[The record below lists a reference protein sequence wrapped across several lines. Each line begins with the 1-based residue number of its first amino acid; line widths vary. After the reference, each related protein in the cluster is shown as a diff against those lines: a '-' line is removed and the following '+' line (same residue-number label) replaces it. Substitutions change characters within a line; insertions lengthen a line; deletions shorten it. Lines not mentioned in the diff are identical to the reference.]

1 MSKFWVI
8 TKQVYKRRV
17 KTKSFLISLLFPVLI
32 AALIAGIPKMVDYF
46 DSTKTIAKIAVLSDN
61 PIFAQSLAKDKN
73 HFKVNT
79 AINDKK
85 AAQSALKK
93 GKIDGFVSITQKNDT
108 VSAVYTTQET
118 AGQDVLT
125 RLTEDLT
132 ATKIAEKAAAYKI
145 TNEQLQSIT
154 SPVSVINDLESNNQ
168 LTNHEKDVMSAAV
181 LILTLVIFI
190 FVMSYAN
197 IVASE
202 IATEK
207 GTRIMEVILSSVS
220 ARTHLFA
227 KLTAIIFMLLT
238 QIGFYVVCGAV
249 VLVAG
254 RNTDMV
260 QNILDQIAV
269 FPAYYLV
276 LNLVFV
282 ILGLLLYILLAAMI
296 GSMVPNVETVAQFIY
311 PMTILAIIGYWG
323 SIAAANAPDNLLV
336 IIGSYIPTFSPMMML
351 ARMDLLS
358 VSTIGIFSSLAILVA
373 SVVGAF
379 FLTVRLYQ
387 GNVLLY
393 SNDGLW
399 KTWKTSL
406 SYAKIKRVGKLCK
419 SDYLKEKTQ
428 LQ

>member
-32 AALIAGIPKMVDYF
+32 AGLIAGIPKMVDYF
-46 DSTKTIAKIAVLSDN
+46 DSSSDITKLAVLAED
-61 PIFAQSLAKDKN
+61 PVFAKSLAADKN

-79 AINDKK
+79 DINDKK
-85 AAQSALKK
+85 SAQSALKD
-93 GKIDGFVSITQKNDT
+93 GKIDGFVTITQKDDS

-118 AGQDVLT
+118 AGQDIIT

-154 SPVSVINDLESNNQ
+154 SPVSVTNDLESNNQ

-220 ARTHLFA
+220 ATTHLFA

-238 QIGFYVVCGAV
+238 QIGFYIICGAI
-249 VLVAG
+249 VLIAG
-254 RNTDMV
+254 RNTEMV
-260 QNILDQIAV
+260 QNVLDQIAV

-276 LNLVFV
+276 LNLLFV

-323 SIAAANAPDNLLV
+323 SIAAANAPDNMLV

-358 VSTIGIFSSLAILVA
+358 VSTIGIFSSLAILLV

-406 SYAKIKRVGKLCK
+406 SYAKRK
-419 SDYLKEKTQ
+419 
-428 LQ
+428 

>member
-32 AALIAGIPKMVDYF
+32 AGLIAGIPKMVDYF
-46 DSTKTIAKIAVLSDN
+46 DSSSDITKIAVLSED
-61 PIFAQSLAKDKN
+61 PVFAKSLAADKN
-73 HFKVNT
+73 HFK
-79 AINDKK
+79 INSDIKDKK
-85 AAQSALKK
+85 SAQSALKD
-93 GKIDGFVSITQKNDT
+93 GKIDGFVTITQKDDS

-118 AGQDVLT
+118 AGQDVIT

-154 SPVSVINDLESNNQ
+154 SPVSVTNDLESNNQ

-220 ARTHLFA
+220 ATTHLFA

-238 QIGFYVVCGAV
+238 QIGFYIICGAI
-249 VLVAG
+249 VLIAG
-254 RNTDMV
+254 RNTEMV
-260 QNILDQIAV
+260 QNVLDQIAV

-276 LNLVFV
+276 LNLLFV

-323 SIAAANAPDNLLV
+323 SIAAANAPDNMLV

-358 VSTIGIFSSLAILVA
+358 VSTIGIFSSLAILLV

-406 SYAKIKRVGKLCK
+406 SYAKRK
-419 SDYLKEKTQ
+419 
-428 LQ
+428 

>member
-46 DSTKTIAKIAVLSDN
+46 DSTKTMTKIAVLSDD
-61 PIFAQSLAKDKN
+61 PVFSQSLAKDKS

-79 AINDKK
+79 DIKDKK
-85 AAQSALKK
+85 SAHYALKN

-154 SPVSVINDLESNNQ
+154 SPVSVTNDLESNNQ

-249 VLVAG
+249 VLIAG

-260 QNILDQIAV
+260 QNVLDQIAV

-358 VSTIGIFSSLAILVA
+358 VSTVGIFSSLAILVA

-406 SYAKIKRVGKLCK
+406 SYAKRK
-419 SDYLKEKTQ
+419 
-428 LQ
+428 

>member
-1 MSKFWVI
+1 MI

-32 AALIAGIPKMVDYF
+32 AGLIAGIPKMVDYF
-46 DSTKTIAKIAVLSDN
+46 DSSSDITKIAVLSED
-61 PIFAQSLAKDKN
+61 PVFAKSLAADKN
-73 HFKVNT
+73 HFK
-79 AINDKK
+79 INSDIKDKK
-85 AAQSALKK
+85 SAQSALKD
-93 GKIDGFVSITQKNDT
+93 GKIDGFVTITQKDDS

-118 AGQDVLT
+118 AGQDVIT

-154 SPVSVINDLESNNQ
+154 SPVSVTNDLESNNQ

-220 ARTHLFA
+220 ATTHLFA

-238 QIGFYVVCGAV
+238 QIGFYIICGAI
-249 VLVAG
+249 VLIAG
-254 RNTDMV
+254 RNTEMV
-260 QNILDQIAV
+260 QNVLDQIAV

-276 LNLVFV
+276 LNLLFV

-323 SIAAANAPDNLLV
+323 SIAAANAPDNMLV

-358 VSTIGIFSSLAILVA
+358 VSTIGIFSSLAILLV

-406 SYAKIKRVGKLCK
+406 SYAKRK
-419 SDYLKEKTQ
+419 
-428 LQ
+428 

>member
-1 MSKFWVI
+1 MSKFGVI

-32 AALIAGIPKMVDYF
+32 AILIAGIPKMVEYF
-46 DSTKTIAKIAVLSDN
+46 DSTSDITTVAVLTAN
-61 PIFAQSLAKDKN
+61 PIYEKALAKDDT
-73 HFKVNT
+73 HFKVKSAITDKET
-79 AINDKK
+79 AQK
-85 AAQSALKK
+85 SLKK
-93 GKIDGFVSITQKNDT
+93 GDIDGFVTITEKNDT
-108 VSAVYTTQET
+108 VSAVYTTEET
-118 AGQDVLT
+118 AGQDTIT
-125 RLTEDLT
+125 RLTDDLT
-132 ATKIAEKAAAYKI
+132 ATKVAEKAAKYKI
-145 TNEQLQSIT
+145 TNNQLTQIT
-154 SPVSVINDLESNNQ
+154 SPVSVTNDLEASNQ

-220 ARTHLFA
+220 ATTHLFA
-227 KLTAIIFMLLT
+227 KLTAIILMLLT
-238 QIGFYVVCGAV
+238 QIGFYVVCGAI
-249 VLVAG
+249 VLIAG
-254 RNTDMV
+254 KNTDMV
-260 QNILDQIAV
+260 QNILDQVAV

-276 LNLVFV
+276 LNLLFV
-282 ILGLLLYILLAAMI
+282 ILGLLLYILIAAMI

-358 VSTIGIFSSLAILVA
+358 VSTLGIFSSLAILTL

-406 SYAKIKRVGKLCK
+406 SYAKRK
-419 SDYLKEKTQ
+419 
-428 LQ
+428 

>member
-32 AALIAGIPKMVDYF
+32 AALIAGIPKMVEYF
-46 DSTKTIAKIAVLSDN
+46 DSTNDITNIAVLTNN
-61 PIFAQSLAKDKN
+61 PVYEKALAQDKE
-73 HFKVNT
+73 HFKVNSKIT
-79 AINDKK
+79 DKK

-93 GKIDGFVSITQKNDT
+93 GEIDGFVTITEENST
-108 VSAVYTTQET
+108 VSAVYTTEET
-118 AGQDVLT
+118 AGQDILT

-132 ATKIAEKAAAYKI
+132 TTKVAEKAAIYKI
-145 TNEQLQSIT
+145 TNDQLSQIT
-154 SPVSVINDLESNNQ
+154 SPVSVTNDLESSNQ

-220 ARTHLFA
+220 ATTHLFA
-227 KLTAIIFMLLT
+227 KLTAIILMLLT
-238 QIGFYVVCGAV
+238 QIGFYVICGAI
-249 VLVAG
+249 VLIAG
-254 RNTDMV
+254 RNTEMV
-260 QNILDQIAV
+260 QNVLDQVAV

-276 LNLVFV
+276 LNLLFV
-282 ILGLLLYILLAAMI
+282 ILGLLLYILIAAMI

-323 SIAAANAPDNLLV
+323 SIAAANAPDNILV
-336 IIGSYIPTFSPMMML
+336 VIGSYIPTFSPMMML

-358 VSTIGIFSSLAILVA
+358 VSTLGIFSSLAILA
-373 SVVGAF
+373 LSVIGAF

-393 SNDGLW
+393 SNEGLW

-406 SYAKIKRVGKLCK
+406 SYAKRK
-419 SDYLKEKTQ
+419 
-428 LQ
+428 

>member
-32 AALIAGIPKMVDYF
+32 AGLIAGIPKMVDYF
-46 DSTKTIAKIAVLSDN
+46 DSSSDITKIAVLSEN
-61 PIFAQSLAKDKN
+61 PVFAKSLAADKN
-73 HFKVNT
+73 HFKVNSE
-79 AINDKK
+79 IKDKK
-85 AAQSALKK
+85 SAQSALND
-93 GKIDGFVSITQKNDT
+93 GKIDGFVTITQKDET

-118 AGQDVLT
+118 AGQDVIT

-154 SPVSVINDLESNNQ
+154 SPVSVTNDLESNNQ

-220 ARTHLFA
+220 ATTHLFA

-238 QIGFYVVCGAV
+238 QIGFYIVCGAI
-249 VLVAG
+249 VLIAG
-254 RNTDMV
+254 RNTEMV
-260 QNILDQIAV
+260 QNVLDQIAV

-276 LNLVFV
+276 LNLLFV

-323 SIAAANAPDNLLV
+323 SIAAANAPDNMLV

-358 VSTIGIFSSLAILVA
+358 VSTIGIFSSLAILLA

-406 SYAKIKRVGKLCK
+406 SYAKRK
-419 SDYLKEKTQ
+419 
-428 LQ
+428 

>member
-32 AALIAGIPKMVDYF
+32 AGLIAGIPKMVDYF
-46 DSTKTIAKIAVLSDN
+46 DSSSDITKLAVLAED
-61 PIFAQSLAKDKN
+61 PVFAKSLAADKN
-73 HFKVNT
+73 YFKVNT
-79 AINDKK
+79 DIKDKK
-85 AAQSALKK
+85 SAQSALKD
-93 GKIDGFVSITQKNDT
+93 GKIDGFVTITQKDET

-118 AGQDVLT
+118 AGQDVIT

-154 SPVSVINDLESNNQ
+154 SPVSVTNDLESNNQ

-220 ARTHLFA
+220 ATTHLFA

-238 QIGFYVVCGAV
+238 QIGFYIICGAI
-249 VLVAG
+249 VLIAG
-254 RNTDMV
+254 RNTEMV
-260 QNILDQIAV
+260 QNVLDQIAV

-276 LNLVFV
+276 LNLLFV

-323 SIAAANAPDNLLV
+323 SIAAANAPDNMLV

-358 VSTIGIFSSLAILVA
+358 VSTIGIFSSLAILLV

-406 SYAKIKRVGKLCK
+406 SYAKRK
-419 SDYLKEKTQ
+419 
-428 LQ
+428 

>member
-32 AALIAGIPKMVDYF
+32 AGLIAGIPKMVDYF
-46 DSTKTIAKIAVLSDN
+46 DSSSDITKIAVLSED
-61 PIFAQSLAKDKN
+61 PVFAKSLAADKN
-73 HFKVNT
+73 HFK
-79 AINDKK
+79 INSDIKDKK
-85 AAQSALKK
+85 SAQSALKD
-93 GKIDGFVSITQKNDT
+93 GKIDGFVTITQKDET

-118 AGQDVLT
+118 AGQDVIT

-154 SPVSVINDLESNNQ
+154 SPVSVTNDLESNNQ

-220 ARTHLFA
+220 ATTHLFA

-238 QIGFYVVCGAV
+238 QIGFYIICGAI
-249 VLVAG
+249 VLIAG
-254 RNTDMV
+254 RNTEMV
-260 QNILDQIAV
+260 QNVLDQIAV

-276 LNLVFV
+276 LNLLFV

-323 SIAAANAPDNLLV
+323 SIAAANAPDNMLV

-358 VSTIGIFSSLAILVA
+358 VSTIGIFSSLAILLV

-406 SYAKIKRVGKLCK
+406 SYAKR
-419 SDYLKEKTQ
+419 E
-428 LQ
+428 

>member
-32 AALIAGIPKMVDYF
+32 AGLIAGIPKMVDYF
-46 DSTKTIAKIAVLSDN
+46 DSSSDITKIAVLSED
-61 PIFAQSLAKDKN
+61 PVFAKSLAADKN
-73 HFKVNT
+73 HFKVNSD
-79 AINDKK
+79 IKDKK
-85 AAQSALKK
+85 TAQSALKDD
-93 GKIDGFVSITQKNDT
+93 KIDGFVTITQKDET

-118 AGQDVLT
+118 AGQDVIT

-154 SPVSVINDLESNNQ
+154 SPVSVTNDLESNNQ

-207 GTRIMEVILSSVS
+207 GTRIMEVILSSIS
-220 ARTHLFA
+220 ATTHLFA

-238 QIGFYVVCGAV
+238 QIGFYIVCGAI
-249 VLVAG
+249 VLIAG
-254 RNTDMV
+254 RNTEMV
-260 QNILDQIAV
+260 QNVLDQIAV

-276 LNLVFV
+276 LNLLFV

-323 SIAAANAPDNLLV
+323 SIAAANVPDNMLV

-358 VSTIGIFSSLAILVA
+358 VSTIGIFSSLAILLA

-406 SYAKIKRVGKLCK
+406 SYAKRK
-419 SDYLKEKTQ
+419 
-428 LQ
+428 

>member
-46 DSTKTIAKIAVLSDN
+46 DSTKTMTKIAVLSDD
-61 PIFAQSLAKDKN
+61 PVFAQSLAKDKS

-79 AINDKK
+79 TIKDKK
-85 AAQSALKK
+85 SVQYALKN

-154 SPVSVINDLESNNQ
+154 SPVSVTNDLESNNQ

-238 QIGFYVVCGAV
+238 QIGFYVVCGAI
-249 VLVAG
+249 VLIAG

-260 QNILDQIAV
+260 QNVLDQIAV

-358 VSTIGIFSSLAILVA
+358 VSTVGIFSSLAILVA

-406 SYAKIKRVGKLCK
+406 SYAKRK
-419 SDYLKEKTQ
+419 
-428 LQ
+428 

>member
-1 MSKFWVI
+1 MSKFGVI

-32 AALIAGIPKMVDYF
+32 AILIAGIPKMVEYF
-46 DSTKTIAKIAVLSDN
+46 DSTSDITTIAVLTAN
-61 PIFAQSLAKDKN
+61 PIYEKALAKDDT
-73 HFKVNT
+73 HFKVKSAITDKET
-79 AINDKK
+79 AQK
-85 AAQSALKK
+85 SLKK
-93 GKIDGFVSITQKNDT
+93 GDIDGFVTITEKNDT
-108 VSAVYTTQET
+108 VSAVYTTEET
-118 AGQDVLT
+118 AGQDTIT
-125 RLTEDLT
+125 RLTDDLT
-132 ATKIAEKAAAYKI
+132 ATKVAEKAAKYKI
-145 TNEQLQSIT
+145 TNNQLTQIT
-154 SPVSVINDLESNNQ
+154 SPVSVTNDLEASNQ

-181 LILTLVIFI
+181 LILTLAIFI

-220 ARTHLFA
+220 ATTHLFA
-227 KLTAIIFMLLT
+227 KLTAIILMLLT
-238 QIGFYVVCGAV
+238 QIGFYVVCGAI
-249 VLVAG
+249 VLIAG
-254 RNTDMV
+254 KNTDMV
-260 QNILDQIAV
+260 QNILDQVAV

-276 LNLVFV
+276 LNLLFV
-282 ILGLLLYILLAAMI
+282 ILGLLLYILIAAMI

-358 VSTIGIFSSLAILVA
+358 VSTLGIFSSLAILTL

-406 SYAKIKRVGKLCK
+406 SYAKRK
-419 SDYLKEKTQ
+419 
-428 LQ
+428 

>member
-32 AALIAGIPKMVDYF
+32 AALIAGIPKMVEYF
-46 DSTKTIAKIAVLSDN
+46 DSTSDITTIAVLTNN
-61 PIFAQSLAKDKN
+61 PVYEKTLAQDKG
-73 HFKVNT
+73 HFKVNSKIT
-79 AINDKK
+79 DKK
-85 AAQSALKK
+85 AAKSALKK
-93 GKIDGFVSITQKNDT
+93 GEIVGFVTITEQNDT
-108 VSAVYTTQET
+108 VSAVYTTEET
-118 AGQDVLT
+118 AGQDILT

-132 ATKIAEKAAAYKI
+132 ATKVAEKAAIYKI
-145 TNEQLQSIT
+145 TNDQLEQIT
-154 SPVSVINDLESNNQ
+154 SPVSVTNDLESSNQ

-220 ARTHLFA
+220 ATTHLFA
-227 KLTAIIFMLLT
+227 KLTAIILMLLT
-238 QIGFYVVCGAV
+238 QIGFYVICGAI
-249 VLVAG
+249 VLIAG

-260 QNILDQIAV
+260 QNALDQVAV

-276 LNLVFV
+276 LNLLFV
-282 ILGLLLYILLAAMI
+282 ILGLLLYILIAAMI

-323 SIAAANAPDNLLV
+323 SIAAANAPDNILV
-336 IIGSYIPTFSPMMML
+336 VIGSYIPTFSPMMML

-358 VSTIGIFSSLAILVA
+358 VSTLGIFSSLAILA
-373 SVVGAF
+373 LSVIGAF

-393 SNDGLW
+393 SNEGLW

-406 SYAKIKRVGKLCK
+406 SYAKRK
-419 SDYLKEKTQ
+419 
-428 LQ
+428 

>member
-32 AALIAGIPKMVDYF
+32 AGLIAGIPKMVDYF
-46 DSTKTIAKIAVLSDN
+46 DSSSDITKIAVLSED
-61 PIFAQSLAKDKN
+61 PVFAKSLSADKN
-73 HFKVNT
+73 HFK
-79 AINDKK
+79 INSDIKDKK
-85 AAQSALKK
+85 SAQSALKD
-93 GKIDGFVSITQKNDT
+93 GKIDGFVTITQKDET

-118 AGQDVLT
+118 AGQDVIT

-154 SPVSVINDLESNNQ
+154 SPVSVTNDLESNNQ

-220 ARTHLFA
+220 ATTHLFA

-238 QIGFYVVCGAV
+238 QIGFYIICGAI
-249 VLVAG
+249 VLIAG
-254 RNTDMV
+254 RNTEMV
-260 QNILDQIAV
+260 QNVLDQIAV

-276 LNLVFV
+276 LNLLFV

-323 SIAAANAPDNLLV
+323 SIAAANAPDNMLV

-358 VSTIGIFSSLAILVA
+358 VSTIGIFSSLAILLV

-406 SYAKIKRVGKLCK
+406 SYAKRK
-419 SDYLKEKTQ
+419 
-428 LQ
+428 

>member
-32 AALIAGIPKMVDYF
+32 AGLIAGIPKMVDYF
-46 DSTKTIAKIAVLSDN
+46 DSSSDITKIAVLSED
-61 PIFAQSLAKDKN
+61 PVFAKSLATDKN
-73 HFKVNT
+73 HFKVNSD
-79 AINDKK
+79 IKDKK
-85 AAQSALKK
+85 SAQSALKG
-93 GKIDGFVSITQKNDT
+93 GKIDGFVTITQKDET

-118 AGQDVLT
+118 AGQDVIT

-154 SPVSVINDLESNNQ
+154 SPVSVTNDLESNNQ

-220 ARTHLFA
+220 ATTHLFA

-238 QIGFYVVCGAV
+238 QIGFYIVCGAI
-249 VLVAG
+249 VLIAG
-254 RNTDMV
+254 RNTEMV
-260 QNILDQIAV
+260 QNVLDQIAV

-276 LNLVFV
+276 LNLLFV

-323 SIAAANAPDNLLV
+323 SIAAANAPDNMLV

-358 VSTIGIFSSLAILVA
+358 VSTIGIFSSLAILLA

-406 SYAKIKRVGKLCK
+406 SYAKRK
-419 SDYLKEKTQ
+419 
-428 LQ
+428 

>member
-32 AALIAGIPKMVDYF
+32 AALIAGIPKMVEYF
-46 DSTKTIAKIAVLSDN
+46 DSTSDITNIAVLTNN
-61 PIFAQSLAKDKN
+61 PVYEKALAQDKG
-73 HFKVNT
+73 HFKVNSKIT
-79 AINDKK
+79 DKK
-85 AAQSALKK
+85 AAKSALKK
-93 GKIDGFVSITQKNDT
+93 GEIDGFVTITEQNDT
-108 VSAVYTTQET
+108 VSAVYTTEET
-118 AGQDVLT
+118 AGQDILT
-125 RLTEDLT
+125 RLTEDIT
-132 ATKIAEKAAAYKI
+132 ATKVAEKAAIYKI
-145 TNEQLQSIT
+145 TNDQLEQIT
-154 SPVSVINDLESNNQ
+154 SPVSVTNDLEASNQ

-220 ARTHLFA
+220 ATTHLFA
-227 KLTAIIFMLLT
+227 KLTAIILMLLT
-238 QIGFYVVCGAV
+238 QIGFYVICGAI
-249 VLVAG
+249 VLIAG

-260 QNILDQIAV
+260 QNVLDQVAV

-276 LNLVFV
+276 LNLLFV
-282 ILGLLLYILLAAMI
+282 ILGLLLYILIAAMI

-323 SIAAANAPDNLLV
+323 SIAAANAPDNILV
-336 IIGSYIPTFSPMMML
+336 VIGSYIPTFSPMMML

-358 VSTIGIFSSLAILVA
+358 VSTLGIFSSLAILA
-373 SVVGAF
+373 LSVIGAF

-393 SNDGLW
+393 SNEGLW

-406 SYAKIKRVGKLCK
+406 SYAKRK
-419 SDYLKEKTQ
+419 
-428 LQ
+428 

>member
-32 AALIAGIPKMVDYF
+32 AALITGIPKMVEYF
-46 DSTKTIAKIAVLSDN
+46 DSTSDITTIAVLTNN
-61 PIFAQSLAKDKN
+61 PVYEKALAKDKG
-73 HFKVNT
+73 HFKVNSKIT
-79 AINDKK
+79 DKK
-85 AAQSALKK
+85 AAKSALKK
-93 GKIDGFVSITQKNDT
+93 GEIDGFVTITEQNDT
-108 VSAVYTTQET
+108 VSAVYTTEET
-118 AGQDVLT
+118 AGQDILT
-125 RLTEDLT
+125 RLTEDIT
-132 ATKIAEKAAAYKI
+132 ATKVAEKAAIYKI
-145 TNEQLQSIT
+145 TNDQLEQIT
-154 SPVSVINDLESNNQ
+154 SPVSVTNDLEASNQ

-220 ARTHLFA
+220 ATTHLFA
-227 KLTAIIFMLLT
+227 KLTAIILMLLT
-238 QIGFYVVCGAV
+238 QIGFYVICGAI
-249 VLVAG
+249 VLIAG

-260 QNILDQIAV
+260 QNVLDQVAV

-276 LNLVFV
+276 LNLLFV
-282 ILGLLLYILLAAMI
+282 ILGLLLYILIAAMI

-323 SIAAANAPDNLLV
+323 SIAAANAPDNILV
-336 IIGSYIPTFSPMMML
+336 VIGSYIPTFSPMMML

-358 VSTIGIFSSLAILVA
+358 VSTLGIFSSLAILA
-373 SVVGAF
+373 LSVIGAF

-393 SNDGLW
+393 SNEGLW

-406 SYAKIKRVGKLCK
+406 SYAKRK
-419 SDYLKEKTQ
+419 
-428 LQ
+428 

>member
-1 MSKFWVI
+1 MTI
-8 TKQVYKRRV
+8 TE
-17 KTKSFLISLLFPVLI
+17 
-32 AALIAGIPKMVDYF
+32 
-46 DSTKTIAKIAVLSDN
+46 
-61 PIFAQSLAKDKN
+61 
-73 HFKVNT
+73 
-79 AINDKK
+79 
-85 AAQSALKK
+85 
-93 GKIDGFVSITQKNDT
+93 KNDT
-108 VSAVYTTQET
+108 VSAVYTTEET
-118 AGQDVLT
+118 AGQDILT

-132 ATKIAEKAAAYKI
+132 ATKVAEKAAIYKI
-145 TNEQLQSIT
+145 TSDQLNEIT
-154 SPVSVINDLESNNQ
+154 SPVSVTNDLEASNQ

-220 ARTHLFA
+220 ATTHLFA
-227 KLTAIIFMLLT
+227 KLTAIILMLLT
-238 QIGFYVVCGAV
+238 QIGFYVVCGAI
-249 VLVAG
+249 VLIAG
-254 RNTDMV
+254 RNTTMV
-260 QNILDQIAV
+260 QNVLDQVAV

-276 LNLVFV
+276 LNLLFV
-282 ILGLLLYILLAAMI
+282 ILGLLLYILIAAMI

-358 VSTIGIFSSLAILVA
+358 VSTLGIFSSLAILA
-373 SVVGAF
+373 LSVVGAF

-406 SYAKIKRVGKLCK
+406 SYAKRK
-419 SDYLKEKTQ
+419 
-428 LQ
+428 

>member
-17 KTKSFLISLLFPVLI
+17 KTKSFIISLLFPVLI

-46 DSTKTIAKIAVLSDN
+46 DSSSDITKIAILSDN
-61 PIFAQSLAKDKN
+61 PVFVKALTADKK
-73 HFKVNT
+73 HFQVDTNIK
-79 AINDKK
+79 DKK
-85 AAQSALKK
+85 AAQSALEKA
-93 GKIDGFVSITQKNDT
+93 KIDGFVTITEKNDT
-108 VSAVYTTQET
+108 VSAIYTTQET
-118 AGQDVLT
+118 AGQNVMT

-132 ATKIAEKAAAYKI
+132 ATKIAEKSADYKI
-145 TNEQLQSIT
+145 TNAELQSIT
-154 SPVSVINDLESNNQ
+154 SPVSVTNDLESNNQ

-181 LILTLVIFI
+181 VILTLVIFI

-220 ARTHLFA
+220 ATTHLFA

-238 QIGFYVVCGAV
+238 QIGFYILCGAV

-254 RNTDMV
+254 RNTEMV

-269 FPAYYLV
+269 FKAYYLV
-276 LNLVFV
+276 LNLLFV

-358 VSTIGIFSSLAILVA
+358 VSTIGIFSSLAILLL
-373 SVVGAF
+373 SVIGAF

-393 SNDGLW
+393 SNEGLW

-406 SYAKIKRVGKLCK
+406 SYAKRK
-419 SDYLKEKTQ
+419 
-428 LQ
+428 

>member
-32 AALIAGIPKMVDYF
+32 AALIAGIPKMVEYF
-46 DSTKTIAKIAVLSDN
+46 DSTSDITTIAVLTNN
-61 PIFAQSLAKDKN
+61 PVYEKALAKDKG
-73 HFKVNT
+73 HFKVNSKIT
-79 AINDKK
+79 DKK
-85 AAQSALKK
+85 AAKSALKK
-93 GKIDGFVSITQKNDT
+93 GEIDGFVTITEQNDT
-108 VSAVYTTQET
+108 VSAVYTTEET
-118 AGQDVLT
+118 AGQDILT
-125 RLTEDLT
+125 RLTEDIT
-132 ATKIAEKAAAYKI
+132 ATKVAEKAAIYKI
-145 TNEQLQSIT
+145 TNDQLEQIT
-154 SPVSVINDLESNNQ
+154 SPVSVTNDLEASNQ

-220 ARTHLFA
+220 ATTHLFA
-227 KLTAIIFMLLT
+227 KLTAIILMLLT
-238 QIGFYVVCGAV
+238 QIGFYVTCGAI
-249 VLVAG
+249 VLIAG

-260 QNILDQIAV
+260 QNVLDQVAV

-276 LNLVFV
+276 LNLLFV
-282 ILGLLLYILLAAMI
+282 ILGLLLYILIAAMI

-323 SIAAANAPDNLLV
+323 SIAAANAPDNILV

-358 VSTIGIFSSLAILVA
+358 VSTLGIFSSLTILA
-373 SVVGAF
+373 LSVIGAF

-393 SNDGLW
+393 SNEGLW

-406 SYAKIKRVGKLCK
+406 SYAKRK
-419 SDYLKEKTQ
+419 
-428 LQ
+428 

>member
-32 AALIAGIPKMVDYF
+32 AGLIAGIPKMVDYF
-46 DSTKTIAKIAVLSDN
+46 DSSSDITKIAVLSED
-61 PIFAQSLAKDKN
+61 PVFAKSLAADKN
-73 HFKVNT
+73 HFKVNSD
-79 AINDKK
+79 IKDKK
-85 AAQSALKK
+85 SAQSALKD
-93 GKIDGFVSITQKNDT
+93 GKIDGFVTITQKDET

-118 AGQDVLT
+118 AGQDVIT

-154 SPVSVINDLESNNQ
+154 SPVSVTNDLESNNQ

-220 ARTHLFA
+220 ATTHLFA

-238 QIGFYVVCGAV
+238 QIGFYIVCGAI
-249 VLVAG
+249 VLIAG
-254 RNTDMV
+254 RNTEMV
-260 QNILDQIAV
+260 QNVLDQIAV

-276 LNLVFV
+276 LNLLFV

-323 SIAAANAPDNLLV
+323 SIAAANAPDNMLV

-358 VSTIGIFSSLAILVA
+358 VSTIGIFSSLTILLA

-406 SYAKIKRVGKLCK
+406 SYAKRK
-419 SDYLKEKTQ
+419 
-428 LQ
+428 

>member
-32 AALIAGIPKMVDYF
+32 AALITGIPKMVEYF
-46 DSTKTIAKIAVLSDN
+46 DSTSDITTIAVLTNN
-61 PIFAQSLAKDKN
+61 PVYEKALAKDKG
-73 HFKVNT
+73 HFKVNSKIT
-79 AINDKK
+79 DKK
-85 AAQSALKK
+85 AAKSALKK
-93 GKIDGFVSITQKNDT
+93 GEIDGFVTITEQNDT
-108 VSAVYTTQET
+108 VSAVYTTEET
-118 AGQDVLT
+118 AGQDILT
-125 RLTEDLT
+125 RLTEDIT
-132 ATKIAEKAAAYKI
+132 ATKVAEKAAIYRI
-145 TNEQLQSIT
+145 TNDQLEQIT
-154 SPVSVINDLESNNQ
+154 SPVSVTNDLEASNQ

-220 ARTHLFA
+220 ATTHLFA
-227 KLTAIIFMLLT
+227 KLTAIILMLLT
-238 QIGFYVVCGAV
+238 QIGFYVICGAI
-249 VLVAG
+249 VLIAG

-260 QNILDQIAV
+260 QNVLDQVAV

-276 LNLVFV
+276 LNLLFV
-282 ILGLLLYILLAAMI
+282 ILGLLLYILIAAMI

-323 SIAAANAPDNLLV
+323 SIAAANAPDNILV
-336 IIGSYIPTFSPMMML
+336 VIGSYIPTFSPMMML

-358 VSTIGIFSSLAILVA
+358 VSTLGIFSSLAILA
-373 SVVGAF
+373 LSVIGAF

-393 SNDGLW
+393 SNEGLW

-406 SYAKIKRVGKLCK
+406 SYAKRK
-419 SDYLKEKTQ
+419 
-428 LQ
+428 

>member
-1 MSKFWVI
+1 MGDNEASLQK
-8 TKQVYKRRV
+8 TC

-32 AALIAGIPKMVDYF
+32 AGLIAGIPKMVDYF
-46 DSTKTIAKIAVLSDN
+46 DSSSDITKIAVLSED
-61 PIFAQSLAKDKN
+61 PVFAKSLAADKN
-73 HFKVNT
+73 HFK
-79 AINDKK
+79 INSDIKDKK
-85 AAQSALKK
+85 SAQSALKD
-93 GKIDGFVSITQKNDT
+93 GKIDGFVTITQKDDS

-118 AGQDVLT
+118 AGQDVIT

-154 SPVSVINDLESNNQ
+154 SPVSVTNDLESNNQ

-220 ARTHLFA
+220 ATTHLFA

-238 QIGFYVVCGAV
+238 QIGFYIICGAI
-249 VLVAG
+249 VLIAG
-254 RNTDMV
+254 RNTEMV
-260 QNILDQIAV
+260 QNVLDQIAV

-276 LNLVFV
+276 LNLLFV

-323 SIAAANAPDNLLV
+323 SIAAANAPDNMLV

-358 VSTIGIFSSLAILVA
+358 VSTIGIFSSLAILLV

-406 SYAKIKRVGKLCK
+406 SYAKRK
-419 SDYLKEKTQ
+419 
-428 LQ
+428 

>member
-1 MSKFWVI
+1 MSKFGVI

-32 AALIAGIPKMVDYF
+32 AILIAGIPKMVEYF
-46 DSTKTIAKIAVLSDN
+46 DSTSDITTIAVLTAN
-61 PIFAQSLAKDKN
+61 PIYEKALAKDDT
-73 HFKVNT
+73 HFKVKSAITDKET
-79 AINDKK
+79 AQK
-85 AAQSALKK
+85 SLKK
-93 GKIDGFVSITQKNDT
+93 GDIDGFVTITEKNDT
-108 VSAVYTTQET
+108 VSAVYTTEET
-118 AGQDVLT
+118 AGQDTIT
-125 RLTEDLT
+125 RLTDDLT
-132 ATKIAEKAAAYKI
+132 ATKVAEKAAKYKI
-145 TNEQLQSIT
+145 TNNQLNQIT
-154 SPVSVINDLESNNQ
+154 SPVSVTNDLEASNQ

-220 ARTHLFA
+220 ATTHLFA
-227 KLTAIIFMLLT
+227 KLTAIILMLLT
-238 QIGFYVVCGAV
+238 QIGFYVVCGAI
-249 VLVAG
+249 VLIAG
-254 RNTDMV
+254 KNTDMV
-260 QNILDQIAV
+260 QNILDQVAV

-276 LNLVFV
+276 LNLLFV
-282 ILGLLLYILLAAMI
+282 ILGLLLYILIAAMI

-358 VSTIGIFSSLAILVA
+358 VSTLGIFSSLAILTL

-406 SYAKIKRVGKLCK
+406 SYAKRK
-419 SDYLKEKTQ
+419 
-428 LQ
+428 

>member
-32 AALIAGIPKMVDYF
+32 AGLIAGIPKMVDYF
-46 DSTKTIAKIAVLSDN
+46 DSNSDITKLAVLAED
-61 PIFAQSLAKDKN
+61 PVFAKSLAADKN

-79 AINDKK
+79 DIKDKK
-85 AAQSALKK
+85 SAQSALKD
-93 GKIDGFVSITQKNDT
+93 GKIDGFVTITQKDDS

-118 AGQDVLT
+118 AGQDIIT

-132 ATKIAEKAAAYKI
+132 ATKIAEKAAVYKI

-154 SPVSVINDLESNNQ
+154 SPVSVTNDLESNNQ

-220 ARTHLFA
+220 ATTHLFA

-238 QIGFYVVCGAV
+238 QIGFYIICGAI
-249 VLVAG
+249 VLIAG
-254 RNTDMV
+254 RNTEMV
-260 QNILDQIAV
+260 QNVLDQIAV

-276 LNLVFV
+276 LNLLFVF
-282 ILGLLLYILLAAMI
+282 LGLLLYILLAAMI

-323 SIAAANAPDNLLV
+323 SIAAANAPDNMLV

-358 VSTIGIFSSLAILVA
+358 VSTIGIFSSLAILLV

-406 SYAKIKRVGKLCK
+406 SYAKRK
-419 SDYLKEKTQ
+419 
-428 LQ
+428 

>member
-32 AALIAGIPKMVDYF
+32 AGLIAGIPKMVDYF
-46 DSTKTIAKIAVLSDN
+46 DSSSDITKIAVLSED
-61 PIFAQSLAKDKN
+61 PVFAKSLAADKN
-73 HFKVNT
+73 HFK
-79 AINDKK
+79 INSDIKDKK
-85 AAQSALKK
+85 SAQSALKD
-93 GKIDGFVSITQKNDT
+93 GKIDGFVTITQKDET

-118 AGQDVLT
+118 AGQDVIT

-154 SPVSVINDLESNNQ
+154 SPVSVTNDLESNNQ

-220 ARTHLFA
+220 ATTHLFA

-238 QIGFYVVCGAV
+238 QIGFYIICGAI
-249 VLVAG
+249 VLIAG
-254 RNTDMV
+254 RNTEMV
-260 QNILDQIAV
+260 QNVLDQIAV

-276 LNLVFV
+276 LNLLFV

-323 SIAAANAPDNLLV
+323 SIAAANAPDNMLV

-358 VSTIGIFSSLAILVA
+358 VSTIGIFSSLAILLV

-406 SYAKIKRVGKLCK
+406 SYAKRK
-419 SDYLKEKTQ
+419 
-428 LQ
+428 

>member
-46 DSTKTIAKIAVLSDN
+46 DSSSDITKIAILSDN
-61 PIFAQSLAKDKN
+61 PVFVKALTADKE
-73 HFKVNT
+73 HFQVDTNIK
-79 AINDKK
+79 DKK
-85 AAQSALKK
+85 AAQSALEKE
-93 GKIDGFVSITQKNDT
+93 KIDGFVTITEKNDT
-108 VSAVYTTQET
+108 VSAIYTTQET
-118 AGQDVLT
+118 AGQNVIT

-132 ATKIAEKAAAYKI
+132 ATKIAEKSADYKI
-145 TNEQLQSIT
+145 TNTELQSIT
-154 SPVSVINDLESNNQ
+154 SPVSVTNDLESNNQ

-181 LILTLVIFI
+181 VILTLVIFI

-220 ARTHLFA
+220 ATTHLFA

-238 QIGFYVVCGAV
+238 QIGFYILCGAV

-254 RNTDMV
+254 RNTEMV

-269 FPAYYLV
+269 FKAYYLV
-276 LNLVFV
+276 LNLLFV

-358 VSTIGIFSSLAILVA
+358 VSTIGIFSSLAILLL
-373 SVVGAF
+373 SVIGAF

-393 SNDGLW
+393 SNEGLW

-406 SYAKIKRVGKLCK
+406 SYAKRK
-419 SDYLKEKTQ
+419 
-428 LQ
+428 

>member
-1 MSKFWVI
+1 MSKFGVI

-32 AALIAGIPKMVDYF
+32 AILIAGIPKMVEYF
-46 DSTKTIAKIAVLSDN
+46 DSTSDITTIAVLTAN
-61 PIFAQSLAKDKN
+61 PIYEKALTKDDT
-73 HFKVNT
+73 HFKVKSAITDKET
-79 AINDKK
+79 AQK
-85 AAQSALKK
+85 SLKK
-93 GKIDGFVSITQKNDT
+93 GDIDGFVTITEKNDT
-108 VSAVYTTQET
+108 VSAVYTTEET
-118 AGQDVLT
+118 AGQDTIT
-125 RLTEDLT
+125 RLTDDLT
-132 ATKIAEKAAAYKI
+132 ATKVAEKAAKYKI
-145 TNEQLQSIT
+145 TNNQLNQIT
-154 SPVSVINDLESNNQ
+154 SPVSVTNDLEASNQ

-220 ARTHLFA
+220 ATTHLFA
-227 KLTAIIFMLLT
+227 KLTAIILMLLT
-238 QIGFYVVCGAV
+238 QIGFYVVCGAI
-249 VLVAG
+249 VLIAG
-254 RNTDMV
+254 KNTDMV
-260 QNILDQIAV
+260 QNILDQLAV

-276 LNLVFV
+276 LNLLFV
-282 ILGLLLYILLAAMI
+282 ILGLLLYILIAAMI

-358 VSTIGIFSSLAILVA
+358 VSTLGIFSSLAILTL

-406 SYAKIKRVGKLCK
+406 SYAKRK
-419 SDYLKEKTQ
+419 
-428 LQ
+428 

>member
-32 AALIAGIPKMVDYF
+32 AALIAGIPKMVEYF
-46 DSTKTIAKIAVLSDN
+46 DSTSDITTIAVLTNN
-61 PIFAQSLAKDKN
+61 PVYEKALAKDKG
-73 HFKVNT
+73 HFKVNSKIT
-79 AINDKK
+79 DKK
-85 AAQSALKK
+85 AAKSALKK
-93 GKIDGFVSITQKNDT
+93 GEIDGFVTITEQNDT
-108 VSAVYTTQET
+108 VSAVYTTEET
-118 AGQDVLT
+118 AGQDILT

-132 ATKIAEKAAAYKI
+132 ATKVAEKAAIYKI
-145 TNEQLQSIT
+145 TNDQLEQIT
-154 SPVSVINDLESNNQ
+154 SPVSVTNDLEASNQ

-220 ARTHLFA
+220 ATTHLFA
-227 KLTAIIFMLLT
+227 KLTAIILMLLT
-238 QIGFYVVCGAV
+238 QIGFYVICGAI
-249 VLVAG
+249 VLIAG

-260 QNILDQIAV
+260 QNVLDQVAV

-276 LNLVFV
+276 LNLLFV
-282 ILGLLLYILLAAMI
+282 ILGLLLYILIAAMI

-323 SIAAANAPDNLLV
+323 SIAAANAPDNILV
-336 IIGSYIPTFSPMMML
+336 VIGSYIPTFSPMMML

-358 VSTIGIFSSLAILVA
+358 VSTLGIFSSLAILA
-373 SVVGAF
+373 LSVIGAF

-393 SNDGLW
+393 SNEGLW

-406 SYAKIKRVGKLCK
+406 SYAKRK
-419 SDYLKEKTQ
+419 
-428 LQ
+428 

>member
-32 AALIAGIPKMVDYF
+32 AGLIAGIPKMMDYF
-46 DSTKTIAKIAVLSDN
+46 DSSSDITKIAVLSED
-61 PIFAQSLAKDKN
+61 PVFAKSLAADKN
-73 HFKVNT
+73 HFK
-79 AINDKK
+79 INSDIKDKK
-85 AAQSALKK
+85 SAQSALKD
-93 GKIDGFVSITQKNDT
+93 GKIDGFVTITQKDDS

-118 AGQDVLT
+118 AGQDVIT

-154 SPVSVINDLESNNQ
+154 SPVSVTNDLESNNQ

-220 ARTHLFA
+220 ATTHLFA

-238 QIGFYVVCGAV
+238 QIGFYIICGAI
-249 VLVAG
+249 VLIAG
-254 RNTDMV
+254 RNTEMV
-260 QNILDQIAV
+260 QNVLDQIAV

-276 LNLVFV
+276 LNLLFV

-323 SIAAANAPDNLLV
+323 SIAAANAPDNMLV

-358 VSTIGIFSSLAILVA
+358 VSTIGIFSSLAILLV

-406 SYAKIKRVGKLCK
+406 SYAKRK
-419 SDYLKEKTQ
+419 
-428 LQ
+428 

>member
-32 AALIAGIPKMVDYF
+32 AGLIAGIPKMVDYF
-46 DSTKTIAKIAVLSDN
+46 DSSSDITKIAVLSED
-61 PIFAQSLAKDKN
+61 PVFAKSLAADKN
-73 HFKVNT
+73 HFK
-79 AINDKK
+79 INSDIKDKK
-85 AAQSALKK
+85 SAQSALKD
-93 GKIDGFVSITQKNDT
+93 GKIDGFVTITQKDET

-118 AGQDVLT
+118 AGQDVIT

-154 SPVSVINDLESNNQ
+154 SPVSVTNDLESNNQ

-220 ARTHLFA
+220 ATTHLFA

-238 QIGFYVVCGAV
+238 QIGFYIICGAI
-249 VLVAG
+249 VLIAG
-254 RNTDMV
+254 RNTEMV
-260 QNILDQIAV
+260 QNVLDQIAV

-276 LNLVFV
+276 PNLLFV

-323 SIAAANAPDNLLV
+323 SIAAANAPDNMLV

-358 VSTIGIFSSLAILVA
+358 VSTIGIFSSLAILLV

-406 SYAKIKRVGKLCK
+406 SYAKRK
-419 SDYLKEKTQ
+419 
-428 LQ
+428 

>member
-32 AALIAGIPKMVDYF
+32 AGLIAGIPKMVDYF
-46 DSTKTIAKIAVLSDN
+46 DSSSDITKLAVLAED
-61 PIFAQSLAKDKN
+61 PVFAKSLAADKN

-79 AINDKK
+79 DIKDKK
-85 AAQSALKK
+85 SAQSALKD
-93 GKIDGFVSITQKNDT
+93 GKIDGFVTITQKDDS

-118 AGQDVLT
+118 AGQDIIT

-154 SPVSVINDLESNNQ
+154 SPVSVTNDLESNNQ

-220 ARTHLFA
+220 ATTHLFA

-238 QIGFYVVCGAV
+238 QIGFYIICGAI
-249 VLVAG
+249 VLIAG
-254 RNTDMV
+254 RNTEMV
-260 QNILDQIAV
+260 QNVLDQIAV

-276 LNLVFV
+276 LNLLFV

-323 SIAAANAPDNLLV
+323 SIAAANVPDNMLV

-358 VSTIGIFSSLAILVA
+358 VSTIGIFSSLAILLV

-406 SYAKIKRVGKLCK
+406 SYAKRK
-419 SDYLKEKTQ
+419 
-428 LQ
+428 

>member
-8 TKQVYKRRV
+8 TKQIYKRRV

-32 AALIAGIPKMVDYF
+32 AGLIAGIPKMVDYF
-46 DSTKTIAKIAVLSDN
+46 DSSSDITKIAVLSED
-61 PIFAQSLAKDKN
+61 PVFAKSLATDKN
-73 HFKVNT
+73 HFKVNSD
-79 AINDKK
+79 IKDKK
-85 AAQSALKK
+85 SAQSALKG
-93 GKIDGFVSITQKNDT
+93 GKIDGFVTITQKDET

-118 AGQDVLT
+118 AGQDVIT

-154 SPVSVINDLESNNQ
+154 SPVSVTNDLESNNQ

-220 ARTHLFA
+220 ATTHLFA

-238 QIGFYVVCGAV
+238 QIGFYIVCGAI
-249 VLVAG
+249 VLIAG
-254 RNTDMV
+254 RNTEMV
-260 QNILDQIAV
+260 QNVLDQIAV

-276 LNLVFV
+276 LNLLFV

-323 SIAAANAPDNLLV
+323 SIAAANAPDNMLV

-358 VSTIGIFSSLAILVA
+358 VSTIGIFSSLAILLA

-406 SYAKIKRVGKLCK
+406 SYAKRK
-419 SDYLKEKTQ
+419 
-428 LQ
+428 

>member
-32 AALIAGIPKMVDYF
+32 AGLIAGIPKMVDYF
-46 DSTKTIAKIAVLSDN
+46 DSSSDITKIAVLSED
-61 PIFAQSLAKDKN
+61 PVFAKSLAADKN
-73 HFKVNT
+73 HFKVNSD
-79 AINDKK
+79 IKDKK
-85 AAQSALKK
+85 SAQSALKD
-93 GKIDGFVSITQKNDT
+93 GKIDGFVTITQKDET

-118 AGQDVLT
+118 AGQDVIT

-154 SPVSVINDLESNNQ
+154 SPVSVTNDLESNNQ
-168 LTNHEKDVMSAAV
+168 LTNHEKDVMSAVV

-220 ARTHLFA
+220 ATTHLFA

-238 QIGFYVVCGAV
+238 QIGFYIVCGAI
-249 VLVAG
+249 VLIAG
-254 RNTDMV
+254 RNTEMV
-260 QNILDQIAV
+260 QNVLDQIAV

-276 LNLVFV
+276 LNLLFV

-323 SIAAANAPDNLLV
+323 SIAAANAPDNMLV

-358 VSTIGIFSSLAILVA
+358 VSTIGIFSSLAILLA

-406 SYAKIKRVGKLCK
+406 SYAKRK
-419 SDYLKEKTQ
+419 
-428 LQ
+428 

>member
-32 AALIAGIPKMVDYF
+32 AGLIAGIPKMVDYF
-46 DSTKTIAKIAVLSDN
+46 DSSSDITKIAVLSED
-61 PIFAQSLAKDKN
+61 PVFAKSLAADKN
-73 HFKVNT
+73 HFK
-79 AINDKK
+79 INSDIKDKK
-85 AAQSALKK
+85 SAQSALKD
-93 GKIDGFVSITQKNDT
+93 GKIDGFVTITQKDDS

-118 AGQDVLT
+118 AGQDVIT

-154 SPVSVINDLESNNQ
+154 SPVSVTNDLESNNQ

-220 ARTHLFA
+220 ATTHLFA
-227 KLTAIIFMLLT
+227 KLTAIFFMLLT
-238 QIGFYVVCGAV
+238 QIGFYIICGAI
-249 VLVAG
+249 VLIAG
-254 RNTDMV
+254 RNTEMV
-260 QNILDQIAV
+260 QNVLDQIAV

-276 LNLVFV
+276 LNLLFV

-323 SIAAANAPDNLLV
+323 SIAAANAPDNMLV

-358 VSTIGIFSSLAILVA
+358 VSTIGIFSSLAILLV

-406 SYAKIKRVGKLCK
+406 SYAKRK
-419 SDYLKEKTQ
+419 
-428 LQ
+428 

>member
-32 AALIAGIPKMVDYF
+32 AGLIAGIPKMVDYF
-46 DSTKTIAKIAVLSDN
+46 DSSSDITKIAVLSED
-61 PIFAQSLAKDKN
+61 PVFAKSLAADKN
-73 HFKVNT
+73 HFKVNSD
-79 AINDKK
+79 IKDKK
-85 AAQSALKK
+85 SAQSALKD
-93 GKIDGFVSITQKNDT
+93 GKIDGFVTITQKDET

-118 AGQDVLT
+118 AGQDVIT

-154 SPVSVINDLESNNQ
+154 SPVSVTNDLESNNQ
-168 LTNHEKDVMSAAV
+168 LTNYEKDVMSAAV

-220 ARTHLFA
+220 ATTHLFA

-238 QIGFYVVCGAV
+238 QIGFYIVCGAI
-249 VLVAG
+249 VLIAG
-254 RNTDMV
+254 RNTEMV
-260 QNILDQIAV
+260 QNVLDQIAV

-276 LNLVFV
+276 LNLLFV

-323 SIAAANAPDNLLV
+323 SIAAANAPDNMLV

-358 VSTIGIFSSLAILVA
+358 VSTIGIFSSLAILLA

-406 SYAKIKRVGKLCK
+406 SYAKRK
-419 SDYLKEKTQ
+419 
-428 LQ
+428 